1 MKKLIYLCLGVFVFS
16 SFAIS
21 VVSILNYRGCLEI
34 MGWITVV
41 SFILSFIFVSLEG
54 GKE

>member
-1 MKKLIYLCLGVFVFS
+1 MKKLTYLCLGVFMFS
-16 SFAIS
+16 SFAMS
-21 VVSILNYRGCLEI
+21 LVSILNYRGCLEI

-41 SFILSFIFVSLEG
+41 SFILGFIFVSFES